1 MNTDFLI
8 EENDIELAQNIC
20 KLIVNDDVRNR
31 AVADSLAS
39 KIAER
44 FFDKDKLDVDIKS
57 GLHNIGQVLED
68 IDIADIYIN
77 NSYIDVR
84 LYFDDAELSVPKAHF
99 DMGLLPV
106 AYMFIKVTP
115 DLSGATVTGFIQPEN
130 IDTKNSKE
138 GFIAVDGT
146 QLVSFY
152 DIETLLVTK
161 EDTYAVSENDIFAY
175 LENNLKDKNDFYK
188 ALIASRDGRLR
199 LARAEK
205 AQYAFNFV
213 SINDDNSVAANN
225 TDELLTTTDDLFSDD
240 LTVDNL
246 EAGDL
251 EIEGLAPDDLVA
263 EGADDLIDLEG
274 DNTSLD
280 LDASDDSMLLEEAEP
295 ETLDSSL
302 DLIEELEPT
311 QTDGSG
317 IPEEMEQSPAEDLT
331 LADDIELENAFVDN
345 LEEKVPEQVAN
356 EVSDNEIS
364 DLTLELDE
372 DNENKETNSSFEFST
387 TTSPSLNS
395 ISDDIEDLFNE
406 EQANFAE
413 TLSQSAED
421 TNNVD
426 DLLSI
431 LPDENED
438 KEKEVVT
445 PNNKV
450 ETSIP
455 ENLDNSDNAQ
465 EQNEDNHKQIE
476 ALFNPEGSEETEED
490 DISNF
495 QYEKPK
501 PKSSMKFLT
510 VVALLVV
517 IGAVGYLGFNHF
529 ANQNNQ
535 EEETNNLVADSVQTQ
550 APALQE
556 DAMPVESVESV
567 ESVAPKL
574 DDNEGTAE
582 TIPAIEQNLDA
593 SILVSNLKVDWE
605 VPAGYASNT
614 SARRYLVKLG
624 KVIQLNLKTE
634 LLLLNKPPITNKIAV
649 EIRYNNGEKKFEA
662 VGVTVSSGE
671 KSVDDLIMQT
681 VNKAL
686 AMKLSVNSDSFNNLQ
701 GNPVLIIHL

>member
-20 KLIVNDDVRNR
+20 KLIANDDVRNR

-205 AQYAFNFV
+205 AQYAFNFI

-225 TDELLTTTDDLFSDD
+225 TDELLTTPDDLFSDD

-251 EIEGLAPDDLVA
+251 EIEGLAPDDLVT

-280 LDASDDSMLLEEAEP
+280 LDASDDNVLLEEAEP

-311 QTDGSG
+311 QTDGLG

-331 LADDIELENAFVDN
+331 LADDIELENAFGDN

-395 ISDDIEDLFNE
+395 ISDDIEDLFKE

-567 ESVAPKL
+567 APKL

>member
-20 KLIVNDDVRNR
+20 KLIANDEVRNR

-188 ALIASRDGRLR
+188 ALIASKDGRLR

-205 AQYAFNFV
+205 AQYAFNFI

-225 TDELLTTTDDLFSDD
+225 TDELLTTTDNLFSDD

-280 LDASDDSMLLEEAEP
+280 LDASDDNVLLEETES
-295 ETLDSSL
+295 EN
-302 DLIEELEPT
+302 LEPSQNLIDESEAIKIDDLDT
-311 QTDGSG
+311 LGET
-317 IPEEMEQSPAEDLT
+317 EQVQASNFDSLGNTEQDNVDDLT
-331 LADDIELENAFVDN
+331 IIDDIELENA
-345 LEEKVPEQVAN
+345 LE
-356 EVSDNEIS
+356 
-364 DLTLELDE
+364 
-372 DNENKETNSSFEFST
+372 ENKETTKVHEDSELALEFEDNVIKDTTNNQNETDNSFNFST
-387 TTSPSLNS
+387 TTSPSLNT
-395 ISDDIEDLFNE
+395 ISDNLYSDKQADVVDVLEQNNDIK
-406 EQANFAE
+406 
-413 TLSQSAED
+413 
-421 TNNVD
+421 
-426 DLLSI
+426 
-431 LPDENED
+431 EN
-438 KEKEVVT
+438 
-445 PNNKV
+445 
-450 ETSIP
+450 S
-455 ENLDNSDNAQ
+455 Q
-465 EQNEDNHKQIE
+465 EQEKDNTEQIE
-476 ALFNPEGSEETEED
+476 ALFNPNSLEEED
-490 DISNF
+490 SVSEF
-495 QYEKPK
+495 QNKKAKQKGSLKP
-501 PKSSMKFLT
+501 LT
-510 VVALLVV
+510 VIALLVV
-517 IGAVGYLGFNHF
+517 IGAVGYFGFNQF
-529 ANQNNQ
+529 VNKNNS

-550 APALQE
+550 APAQQE
-556 DAMPVESVESV
+556 DAMPVESVEAV
-567 ESVAPKL
+567 TPKL
-574 DDNEGTAE
+574 DDNEGTSE

>member
-20 KLIVNDDVRNR
+20 KLIANDDVRNR

-99 DMGLLPV
+99 DKGLLPV

-175 LENNLKDKNDFYK
+175 LENNLKDKDDFYK

-205 AQYAFNFV
+205 AQYAFNFI
-213 SINDDNSVAANN
+213 SINDDNSAAANN

-251 EIEGLAPDDLVA
+251 EIEGLAPDDLVT

-317 IPEEMEQSPAEDLT
+317 IPEEMEQSPAENLT
-331 LADDIELENAFVDN
+331 LADDIELENAFGDN

-476 ALFNPEGSEETEED
+476 ALFNPEGSEKTEED

-550 APALQE
+550 VPALQE
-556 DAMPVESVESV
+556 DAMPVESV

>member
-20 KLIVNDDVRNR
+20 KLIANDDVRNR

-84 LYFDDAELSVPKAHF
+84 LYFDDTELSVPKAHF

-188 ALIASRDGRLR
+188 ALIASKDGRLR

-246 EAGDL
+246 GAGDL
-251 EIEGLAPDDLVA
+251 EIEGLAPDDLVT

-280 LDASDDSMLLEEAEP
+280 LDASDDNVLLEETES
-295 ETLDSSL
+295 EN
-302 DLIEELEPT
+302 LEPSQNLIDESEAIKIDDLDT
-311 QTDGSG
+311 FGET
-317 IPEEMEQSPAEDLT
+317 EQVQASNFDSLGNTEQDNVDDLT
-331 LADDIELENAFVDN
+331 VIDDIELENALGEN
-345 LEEKVPEQVAN
+345 LETTKVN
-356 EVSDNEIS
+356 EDSE
-364 DLTLELDE
+364 LGLEFE
-372 DNENKETNSSFEFST
+372 DNVIKDATNNQNETDNSFNFST
-387 TTSPSLNS
+387 TTSPSLNT
-395 ISDDIEDLFNE
+395 ISDNLYSDKQADVVDVL
-406 EQANFAE
+406 EQ
-413 TLSQSAED
+413 
-421 TNNVD
+421 NNN
-426 DLLSI
+426 I
-431 LPDENED
+431 QEN
-438 KEKEVVT
+438 
-445 PNNKV
+445 
-450 ETSIP
+450 S
-455 ENLDNSDNAQ
+455 Q
-465 EQNEDNHKQIE
+465 EQEKDNTEQIE
-476 ALFNPEGSEETEED
+476 ALFNPNSLDEED
-490 DISNF
+490 SVAEF
-495 QYEKPK
+495 QNKKAKPK
-501 PKSSMKFLT
+501 GSLKPLT
-510 VVALLVV
+510 LIALLVV
-517 IGAVGYLGFNHF
+517 IGAVGYLGFNQF
-529 ANQNNQ
+529 VNKNNS

-556 DAMPVESVESV
+556 DAMPVESV

>member
-20 KLIVNDDVRNR
+20 KLIANDEVRNR

-205 AQYAFNFV
+205 AQYAFNFI

-251 EIEGLAPDDLVA
+251 EIEGLAPDDLVT

-311 QTDGSG
+311 QTDGLG

-331 LADDIELENAFVDN
+331 LADDIELENAFGDN

-372 DNENKETNSSFEFST
+372 DNENKETHSSFEFST

-662 VGVTVSSGE
+662 VGVTISSGE

>member
-20 KLIVNDDVRNR
+20 KLIANDEVRNR

-99 DMGLLPV
+99 DKGLLPV
-106 AYMFIKVTP
+106 AYMFIKVTQ

-205 AQYAFNFV
+205 AQYAFNFI

-225 TDELLTTTDDLFSDD
+225 TDELLTTTDDLLSDD

-251 EIEGLAPDDLVA
+251 EIEGLAPDDLVT

-280 LDASDDSMLLEEAEP
+280 LEASDDSMLLEEAEP

-302 DLIEELEPT
+302 DLIEEIEPT
-311 QTDGSG
+311 QTDGLG

-331 LADDIELENAFVDN
+331 LADDIELENAFGDN

-455 ENLDNSDNAQ
+455 ENLDNSDIAQ

-556 DAMPVESVESV
+556 DAMPVESV

>member
-20 KLIVNDDVRNR
+20 KLIANDDVRNR

-205 AQYAFNFV
+205 AQYAFNFI

-567 ESVAPKL
+567 APKL

>member
-20 KLIVNDDVRNR
+20 KLIANYDVRNR

-44 FFDKDKLDVDIKS
+44 FFDKDKLDVDINS

-205 AQYAFNFV
+205 AQYAFNFI

-251 EIEGLAPDDLVA
+251 EIEGLAPDDLVT

-280 LDASDDSMLLEEAEP
+280 LDASDDDVLLEETES
-295 ETLDSSL
+295 EN
-302 DLIEELEPT
+302 LEPSQNLIDESEAIKIDDLDT
-311 QTDGSG
+311 FGET
-317 IPEEMEQSPAEDLT
+317 EQVQASNFDSLGNTEQDNVDDLT
-331 LADDIELENAFVDN
+331 IIDDIELENALGEN
-345 LEEKVPEQVAN
+345 LETTNVN
-356 EVSDNEIS
+356 EDSE
-364 DLTLELDE
+364 LGLEFE
-372 DNENKETNSSFEFST
+372 DNVIKDATNNQNETDNSFNFST
-387 TTSPSLNS
+387 TTSPSLNT
-395 ISDDIEDLFNE
+395 ISDNLYSDKQADVVDVL
-406 EQANFAE
+406 EQ
-413 TLSQSAED
+413 
-421 TNNVD
+421 NNN
-426 DLLSI
+426 I
-431 LPDENED
+431 QEN
-438 KEKEVVT
+438 
-445 PNNKV
+445 
-450 ETSIP
+450 S
-455 ENLDNSDNAQ
+455 Q
-465 EQNEDNHKQIE
+465 EQEKDNTEQIE
-476 ALFNPEGSEETEED
+476 ALFNPNSLEEED
-490 DISNF
+490 SVSEF
-495 QYEKPK
+495 QNKKAKPK
-501 PKSSMKFLT
+501 GSLKPLT
-510 VVALLVV
+510 VIALLVV
-517 IGAVGYLGFNHF
+517 IGAVGYFGFNQF
-529 ANQNNQ
+529 VNKNNS

-556 DAMPVESVESV
+556 DAMPVESV

>member
-20 KLIVNDDVRNR
+20 KLIANDDVRNR

-188 ALIASRDGRLR
+188 ALIASKDGRLR

-205 AQYAFNFV
+205 AQYAFNFI

-280 LDASDDSMLLEEAEP
+280 LDASDDNVLLEETES
-295 ETLDSSL
+295 EN
-302 DLIEELEPT
+302 LEPSQNLIDESEAIKIDDLDT
-311 QTDGSG
+311 LGET
-317 IPEEMEQSPAEDLT
+317 EQVQASNFDSLGNTEQDNVDDLT
-331 LADDIELENAFVDN
+331 IIDDIELENA
-345 LEEKVPEQVAN
+345 LEENIETTKVHEDS
-356 EVSDNEIS
+356 EVG
-364 DLTLELDE
+364 LEFE
-372 DNENKETNSSFEFST
+372 DNVIKDTTNNQNETDNSFNFST
-387 TTSPSLNS
+387 TTSPSLNT
-395 ISDDIEDLFNE
+395 ISDNLYSDKQADVVDVS
-406 EQANFAE
+406 EQ
-413 TLSQSAED
+413 
-421 TNNVD
+421 NNN
-426 DLLSI
+426 I
-431 LPDENED
+431 QEN
-438 KEKEVVT
+438 
-445 PNNKV
+445 
-450 ETSIP
+450 S
-455 ENLDNSDNAQ
+455 Q
-465 EQNEDNHKQIE
+465 EQEKDNTEQIE
-476 ALFNPEGSEETEED
+476 ALFNPNSLEEED
-490 DISNF
+490 SVSEF
-495 QYEKPK
+495 QNKKTKPK
-501 PKSSMKFLT
+501 GSLKPLT
-510 VVALLVV
+510 VIALLVV
-517 IGAVGYLGFNHF
+517 IGAVGYFGFNQF
-529 ANQNNQ
+529 VNKNNS

-550 APALQE
+550 APAQQE
-556 DAMPVESVESV
+556 DAMPVESVEAV
-567 ESVAPKL
+567 TPKL
-574 DDNEGTAE
+574 DDNEGTSE

-624 KVIQLNLKTE
+624 KVVQLNLKTE

-649 EIRYNNGEKKFEA
+649 EIKYNNGEKKFEA
-662 VGVTVSSGE
+662 VGITVSSGE
-671 KSVDDLIMQT
+671 KSVDDLILQT

>member
-20 KLIVNDDVRNR
+20 KLIANDDVRNR

-44 FFDKDKLDVDIKS
+44 FFDKDKLDVDINS

-188 ALIASRDGRLR
+188 ALIASKDGRLR

-205 AQYAFNFV
+205 AQYAFNFI

-280 LDASDDSMLLEEAEP
+280 LDASDDNVLLEETESENIEP
-295 ETLDSSL
+295 SQNLIDESEAIKIDDLDTLGETEQVQASNFDSL
-302 DLIEELEPT
+302 GNT
-311 QTDGSG
+311 
-317 IPEEMEQSPAEDLT
+317 EQDNVDDLT
-331 LADDIELENAFVDN
+331 IIDDIELENA
-345 LEEKVPEQVAN
+345 LEENIETTKVHEDSELA
-356 EVSDNEIS
+356 
-364 DLTLELDE
+364 LEFE
-372 DNENKETNSSFEFST
+372 DNVIKDTTNNQNETDNSFNFST
-387 TTSPSLNS
+387 TTSPSLNT
-395 ISDDIEDLFNE
+395 ISDNLYSDKQADVVDVL
-406 EQANFAE
+406 EQN
-413 TLSQSAED
+413 
-421 TNNVD
+421 NNVQ
-426 DLLSI
+426 
-431 LPDENED
+431 EN
-438 KEKEVVT
+438 
-445 PNNKV
+445 
-450 ETSIP
+450 S
-455 ENLDNSDNAQ
+455 Q
-465 EQNEDNHKQIE
+465 EQEKDNTEQIE
-476 ALFNPEGSEETEED
+476 ALFNPNSLEEED
-490 DISNF
+490 SVSEF
-495 QYEKPK
+495 QNKKAKPK
-501 PKSSMKFLT
+501 GSLKPLT
-510 VVALLVV
+510 VIALLVV
-517 IGAVGYLGFNHF
+517 IGAVGYFGFNQF
-529 ANQNNQ
+529 VNKNNS

-550 APALQE
+550 APAQQE
-556 DAMPVESVESV
+556 DAMPVESVEAV
-567 ESVAPKL
+567 TPKL
-574 DDNEGTAE
+574 DDNEGTSE

-671 KSVDDLIMQT
+671 KSVDDLILQT

>member
-20 KLIVNDDVRNR
+20 KLIANDDVRNR

-175 LENNLKDKNDFYK
+175 LESNLKDKNDFYK

-205 AQYAFNFV
+205 AQYAFNFI

-263 EGADDLIDLEG
+263 EGADDLIDLED

-280 LDASDDSMLLEEAEP
+280 LDASDDNVLLEETES
-295 ETLDSSL
+295 EN
-302 DLIEELEPT
+302 LEPSQNLIDESEAIKIDDLDT
-311 QTDGSG
+311 FGET
-317 IPEEMEQSPAEDLT
+317 EQVQASNFDSLGNTEQDNVDDLT
-331 LADDIELENAFVDN
+331 IIDDIELENALEEN
-345 LEEKVPEQVAN
+345 LETTKVN
-356 EVSDNEIS
+356 EDSE
-364 DLTLELDE
+364 LGLEFE
-372 DNENKETNSSFEFST
+372 DNVIKDATNNQNETDNSFNFST
-387 TTSPSLNS
+387 TTSPSLNT
-395 ISDDIEDLFNE
+395 ISDNLYSDKQADVVDVL
-406 EQANFAE
+406 EQ
-413 TLSQSAED
+413 
-421 TNNVD
+421 NNN
-426 DLLSI
+426 I
-431 LPDENED
+431 QEN
-438 KEKEVVT
+438 
-445 PNNKV
+445 
-450 ETSIP
+450 S
-455 ENLDNSDNAQ
+455 Q
-465 EQNEDNHKQIE
+465 EQEKDNTEQIE
-476 ALFNPEGSEETEED
+476 ALFNPNSLEEED
-490 DISNF
+490 SVSEF
-495 QYEKPK
+495 QYKKAKPK
-501 PKSSMKFLT
+501 GSLKPLT
-510 VVALLVV
+510 VIALLVV
-517 IGAVGYLGFNHF
+517 IGAVGYFGFNQF
-529 ANQNNQ
+529 VNKNNQ

-567 ESVAPKL
+567 TPKL

-624 KVIQLNLKTE
+624 KVVQLNLKTE

-649 EIRYNNGEKKFEA
+649 EIKYNNGEKKFEA

-671 KSVDDLIMQT
+671 KSVDDLIMKT

>member
-20 KLIVNDDVRNR
+20 KLIANNEVRNR

-175 LENNLKDKNDFYK
+175 LESNLKDKNDFYK

-205 AQYAFNFV
+205 AQYAFNFI

-251 EIEGLAPDDLVA
+251 EIEGLAPDDLVT

-280 LDASDDSMLLEEAEP
+280 LDASDDDVLLEETES
-295 ETLDSSL
+295 EN
-302 DLIEELEPT
+302 LEPSQNLIDESEAIKIDDLDT
-311 QTDGSG
+311 FGET
-317 IPEEMEQSPAEDLT
+317 EQVQASNFDSLGNTEQDNVDDLT
-331 LADDIELENAFVDN
+331 IIDDIELENALEEN
-345 LEEKVPEQVAN
+345 LETTKVN
-356 EVSDNEIS
+356 EDSE
-364 DLTLELDE
+364 LGLEFE
-372 DNENKETNSSFEFST
+372 DNVIKDATNNQNETDNSFNFST
-387 TTSPSLNS
+387 TTSPSLNT
-395 ISDDIEDLFNE
+395 ISDNLYSDKQADVVDVL
-406 EQANFAE
+406 EQ
-413 TLSQSAED
+413 
-421 TNNVD
+421 NNN
-426 DLLSI
+426 I
-431 LPDENED
+431 QEN
-438 KEKEVVT
+438 
-445 PNNKV
+445 
-450 ETSIP
+450 S
-455 ENLDNSDNAQ
+455 Q
-465 EQNEDNHKQIE
+465 EQEKDNTEQIE
-476 ALFNPEGSEETEED
+476 ALFNPNSLEEED
-490 DISNF
+490 SVSEF
-495 QYEKPK
+495 QNKKAKPK
-501 PKSSMKFLT
+501 GSLKPLT
-510 VVALLVV
+510 VIALLVV
-517 IGAVGYLGFNHF
+517 IGAVGYFGFNQF
-529 ANQNNQ
+529 VNKNNQ

-567 ESVAPKL
+567 TPKL

-624 KVIQLNLKTE
+624 KIVQLNLKTE

-649 EIRYNNGEKKFEA
+649 EIKYNNGEKKFEA

>member
-20 KLIVNDDVRNR
+20 KLIANDDVRNR

-44 FFDKDKLDVDIKS
+44 FFDKDKLDVDINS

-138 GFIAVDGT
+138 GFIVVDGT

-188 ALIASRDGRLR
+188 ALIASKDGRLR

-205 AQYAFNFV
+205 AQYAFNFI

-280 LDASDDSMLLEEAEP
+280 LDDSDDNVLLEETES
-295 ETLDSSL
+295 EN
-302 DLIEELEPT
+302 LEPSQNLIDESEAIKIDDLDT
-311 QTDGSG
+311 LGET
-317 IPEEMEQSPAEDLT
+317 EQVQASNFDSLGNTEQDNVDDLT
-331 LADDIELENAFVDN
+331 IIDDIELENA
-345 LEEKVPEQVAN
+345 LEENIETTKVHEDS
-356 EVSDNEIS
+356 E
-364 DLTLELDE
+364 LGLEFE
-372 DNENKETNSSFEFST
+372 DNVIKDTTNNQNETDNSFNFST
-387 TTSPSLNS
+387 TTSPSLNT
-395 ISDDIEDLFNE
+395 ISDNLYSDKQADVVDVSEQNNDIK
-406 EQANFAE
+406 
-413 TLSQSAED
+413 
-421 TNNVD
+421 
-426 DLLSI
+426 
-431 LPDENED
+431 EN
-438 KEKEVVT
+438 
-445 PNNKV
+445 
-450 ETSIP
+450 S
-455 ENLDNSDNAQ
+455 Q
-465 EQNEDNHKQIE
+465 EQEKDNTEQIE
-476 ALFNPEGSEETEED
+476 ALFNPNSLEEED
-490 DISNF
+490 SVSEF
-495 QYEKPK
+495 QNKKAKPK
-501 PKSSMKFLT
+501 GSLKPLT
-510 VVALLVV
+510 VIALLVV
-517 IGAVGYLGFNHF
+517 IGAVGYFGFNQF
-529 ANQNNQ
+529 VNKNNS

-550 APALQE
+550 APAQQE
-556 DAMPVESVESV
+556 DAMPVESVEAV
-567 ESVAPKL
+567 TPKL
-574 DDNEGTAE
+574 DDNEGTSE

-624 KVIQLNLKTE
+624 KVVQLNLKTE

-649 EIRYNNGEKKFEA
+649 EIKYNNGEKKFEA
-662 VGVTVSSGE
+662 VGITVSSGE
-671 KSVDDLIMQT
+671 KSVDDLILQT

>member
-20 KLIVNDDVRNR
+20 KLIANDDVRNR

-205 AQYAFNFV
+205 AQYAFNFI

-556 DAMPVESVESV
+556 DAMPVESVES
-567 ESVAPKL
+567 EAPKL

>member
-20 KLIVNDDVRNR
+20 KLIANDDVRNR

-99 DMGLLPV
+99 DKGLLPV

-205 AQYAFNFV
+205 AQYAFNFI

-225 TDELLTTTDDLFSDD
+225 TDELLTTTDDLLSDD

-251 EIEGLAPDDLVA
+251 EIEGLAPDDLVT

-280 LDASDDSMLLEEAEP
+280 LDASDDNVLLEEAEP

-302 DLIEELEPT
+302 DLIEEIEPT

-331 LADDIELENAFVDN
+331 LADDIELENAFGDN

-413 TLSQSAED
+413 TLSQSAKD

-465 EQNEDNHKQIE
+465 EQNEDNHEQIE
-476 ALFNPEGSEETEED
+476 ALFNPEASEETEED

-550 APALQE
+550 APAQQE
-556 DAMPVESVESV
+556 DAMPVESVEAV
-567 ESVAPKL
+567 TPKL
-574 DDNEGTAE
+574 DDNEGTSE

-624 KVIQLNLKTE
+624 KVVQLNLKTE

-649 EIRYNNGEKKFEA
+649 EIKYNNGEKKFEA
-662 VGVTVSSGE
+662 VGITVSSGE
-671 KSVDDLIMQT
+671 KSVDDLILQT

>member
-20 KLIVNDDVRNR
+20 KLIANDEVRNR

-57 GLHNIGQVLED
+57 GLHNIGHVLED

-205 AQYAFNFV
+205 AQYAFNFI

-251 EIEGLAPDDLVA
+251 EIEGLAPDDLVT

-302 DLIEELEPT
+302 DLIEEIEPT
-311 QTDGSG
+311 QTDGLG

-331 LADDIELENAFVDN
+331 LADDIELENAFGDN

-465 EQNEDNHKQIE
+465 EQNEDNHEQIE

-556 DAMPVESVESV
+556 DAMPVESV

-662 VGVTVSSGE
+662 VGITVSSGE

>member
-175 LENNLKDKNDFYK
+175 LENNLKDKDDFYK

-205 AQYAFNFV
+205 AQYAFNFI

-251 EIEGLAPDDLVA
+251 EIEGLAPDDLVT

-280 LDASDDSMLLEEAEP
+280 LDASDDNVLLEETESENIEP
-295 ETLDSSL
+295 SQNLIDESEAIKIDDLDTLGETEQVQASNFDSL
-302 DLIEELEPT
+302 GNT
-311 QTDGSG
+311 
-317 IPEEMEQSPAEDLT
+317 EQDNVDDLT
-331 LADDIELENAFVDN
+331 IIDDIELENA
-345 LEEKVPEQVAN
+345 LE
-356 EVSDNEIS
+356 
-364 DLTLELDE
+364 
-372 DNENKETNSSFEFST
+372 ENKETTKVHEDSELALEFEDNVIKDTTNNQNETDNSFNFST
-387 TTSPSLNS
+387 TTSPSLNT
-395 ISDDIEDLFNE
+395 ISDNLYSDK
-406 EQANFAE
+406 QA
-413 TLSQSAED
+413 D
-421 TNNVD
+421 VVD
-426 DLLSI
+426 VS
-431 LPDENED
+431 
-438 KEKEVVT
+438 
-445 PNNKV
+445 
-450 ETSIP
+450 
-455 ENLDNSDNAQ
+455 
-465 EQNEDNHKQIE
+465 EQNNNIQENSQKQEKDNTEQIE
-476 ALFNPEGSEETEED
+476 ALFNPNSLEEED
-490 DISNF
+490 SVSEF
-495 QYEKPK
+495 QNKKAKPK
-501 PKSSMKFLT
+501 VSLKPLT
-510 VVALLVV
+510 VIALLVV
-517 IGAVGYLGFNHF
+517 IGAVGYFGFNQF
-529 ANQNNQ
+529 VNKNNS

-556 DAMPVESVESV
+556 DAMPVESV

>member
-205 AQYAFNFV
+205 AQYAFNFI

-251 EIEGLAPDDLVA
+251 EIEGLAPDDLVT

-280 LDASDDSMLLEEAEP
+280 LDASDDNVLLEETESENIEP
-295 ETLDSSL
+295 SQNLIDESEAIKIDDLDTLGETEQVQASNFDSL
-302 DLIEELEPT
+302 GNT
-311 QTDGSG
+311 
-317 IPEEMEQSPAEDLT
+317 EQDNVDDLT
-331 LADDIELENAFVDN
+331 IIDDIELENA
-345 LEEKVPEQVAN
+345 LE
-356 EVSDNEIS
+356 
-364 DLTLELDE
+364 
-372 DNENKETNSSFEFST
+372 ENKETTKVHEDSELALEFEDNVIKDTTNNQNETDNSFNFST
-387 TTSPSLNS
+387 TTSPSLNT
-395 ISDDIEDLFNE
+395 ISDNLYSDK
-406 EQANFAE
+406 QA
-413 TLSQSAED
+413 D
-421 TNNVD
+421 VVD
-426 DLLSI
+426 VS
-431 LPDENED
+431 
-438 KEKEVVT
+438 
-445 PNNKV
+445 
-450 ETSIP
+450 
-455 ENLDNSDNAQ
+455 
-465 EQNEDNHKQIE
+465 EQNNNIQENSQKQEKDNTEQIE
-476 ALFNPEGSEETEED
+476 ALFNPNSLEEED
-490 DISNF
+490 SVSEF
-495 QYEKPK
+495 QNKKAKPK
-501 PKSSMKFLT
+501 VSLKPLT
-510 VVALLVV
+510 VIALLVV
-517 IGAVGYLGFNHF
+517 IGAVGYFGFNQF
-529 ANQNNQ
+529 VNKNNS

-556 DAMPVESVESV
+556 DAMPVESV